1 MDRIIAGIQAEVVQS
16 ISTAQLG
23 NVMHENAKF
32 KVNSEKDWQYYRH
45 MQLLIQPQSTELISY
60 EFLQTEEVKSP
71 HSKCWIAFW
80 MLHLCQ
86 IVNDFEMSNICANL
100 ASAII

>member
-32 KVNSEKDWQYYRH
+32 KVNSEKD
-45 MQLLIQPQSTELISY
+45 
-60 EFLQTEEVKSP
+60 
-71 HSKCWIAFW
+71 
-80 MLHLCQ
+80 
-86 IVNDFEMSNICANL
+86 
-100 ASAII
+100 